1 LLHPD
6 SIEVVFDEFVDL
18 SPAQEVSERNA
29 FKPMKRMA
37 ETDDAV
43 TARFFING
51 SEAAV
56 LKYSLEEGDRI
67 LLDASTATQGEEI
80 TVEAQGLGDFKGNL
94 AEGLQQPVSQPVAG
108 GDLVINEILFDPIS
122 DDRDGLPDQ
131 SEYIEIFN
139 RCSYAVS
146 LEGVVL
152 HDEPDENG
160 VVSIIEPVD
169 SRRQWLPSGGF
180 AVIYPETDNI
190 SYSESRLAK
199 FFGMDSG
206 QEVTALRTERTSL
219 SLPNDGRRV
228 YLADSTLS
236 TVDMVEYSE
245 EWHNPNLID
254 PKGVAL
260 ERINPDFESNDA
272 SNWGSN
278 STPLG
283 GSPLSKNS
291 IYQGPDGVVS
301 GVGIELTPNP
311 FSPDGDGFEDNLLIS
326 YALDEPDYLLKVRIY
341 DRYGRLV
348 RKLAEAR
355 PAGFEGSLIWDGL
368 NDEGLKN
375 RIGIYVI
382 LIEAFNSSNGSKKAF
397 KETAVIARQF

>member
-1 LLHPD
+1 
-6 SIEVVFDEFVDL
+6 
-18 SPAQEVSERNA
+18 
-29 FKPMKRMA
+29 
-37 ETDDAV
+37 
-43 TARFFING
+43 
-51 SEAAV
+51 
-56 LKYSLEEGDRI
+56 
-67 LLDASTATQGEEI
+67 
-80 TVEAQGLGDFKGNL
+80 
-94 AEGLQQPVSQPVAG
+94 
-108 GDLVINEILFDPIS
+108 
-122 DDRDGLPDQ
+122 
-131 SEYIEIFN
+131 
-139 RCSYAVS
+139 
-146 LEGVVL
+146 
-152 HDEPDENG
+152 
-160 VVSIIEPVD
+160 
-169 SRRQWLPSGGF
+169 
-180 AVIYPETDNI
+180 
-190 SYSESRLAK
+190 
-199 FFGMDSG
+199 
-206 QEVTALRTERTSL
+206 
-219 SLPNDGRRV
+219 
-228 YLADSTLS
+228 
-236 TVDMVEYSE
+236 MVEYSE